1 MCVAIKINLYD
12 LPKNSKI
19 AVIIPFFKQCNNTA
33 QCSNY
38 FRQPGS
44 EQPCKYLLILI
55 FFLQLRTFLY
65 PAVRCY

>member
-12 LPKNSKI
+12 PPKNYKI
-19 AVIIPFFKQCNNTA
+19 TVIIPFFKQYSNTA

-44 EQPCKYLLILI
+44 EQPC
-55 FFLQLRTFLY
+55 
-65 PAVRCY
+65 